1 LGEKGPYITKVLDDG
16 KLKIECKSRQGIVS
30 LAGLEINKITYSK
43 AFSDVKIKD
52 WFYIPVMELASR
64 GVIFGKG
71 NDMFKPQD
79 HIIGEHVAYIA
90 TFRSQINNIIGSFYY
105 VKVMFNNHY
114 RISRLHQSVK
124 YADKPVHISHMKACS
139 RLIQYIHCFSSALS
153 RKLGGKFY
161 PLSLASGQSGG
172 RLSSLI

>member
-1 LGEKGPYITKVLDDG
+1 LGEKRTVHHKGLDDG

-79 HIIGEHVAYIA
+79 HIIGEHVAYM
-90 TFRSQINNIIGSFYY
+90 
-105 VKVMFNNHY
+105 MFNVMKVSIAENDKEFNPEKY
-114 RISRLHQSVK
+114 RNLSDVPPSFWA
-124 YADKPVHISHMKACS
+124 YPYM
-139 RLIQYIHCFSSALS
+139 SAYYNYFFKEKMLRYDVNTVFLTVQRS
-153 RKLGGKFY
+153 TRRKRK
-161 PLSLASGQSGG
+161 
-172 RLSSLI
+172 